1 MRLLL
6 SRRRRGLAYALLV
19 AALSA
24 CGGGSETGA
33 GQPAAATAPP
43 DATTAAGKA
52 RVAGRRTH
60 AFDRQGIT
68 ALAVAR
74 DGHSV
79 AVASSDGRVRLMDG
93 SASQELRLVAGPGK
107 VAVTGLVYS
116 ADGRLLVAIGR
127 DSGAQVWDVASGT
140 RRFSLRGH
148 EHALR
153 AVAASADGAVVVTG
167 GEETRVMLWDGR
179 SGRLH
184 AVLSGPSDFVDALA
198 LSADARWLAAGDA
211 SGRLL
216 VWDLAARPLP
226 AAAPAGTGGHAGA
239 NGALAGAPTGAGL
252 GARWAAP
259 ATTPATTPAASH
271 TGAHTGAIAAL
282 AFAGNTGLLAS
293 AGRDGQV
300 LLWQVGPAGA
310 QLLHRLTGQR
320 GGVRSLAFNPTA
332 TLLAGAGDDG
342 WLLVWDVATR
352 SVRHTVQASTRAV
365 NVVAFGAGQAVLIA
379 GDAQDRV
386 SAWTLAP

>member
-6 SRRRRGLAYALLV
+6 SRRCRGLASALLV

-33 GQPAAATAPP
+33 GRPAAATDHP
-43 DATTAAGKA
+43 DATTATGKA
-52 RVAGRRTH
+52 RIAGRRTH

-68 ALAVAR
+68 ALAVAP

-153 AVAASADGAVVVTG
+153 AVAASADGAVVATG

-179 SGRLH
+179 NGRLH
-184 AVLSGPSDFVDALA
+184 AVLSGPTDFVDALA

-211 SGRLL
+211 AGRLL
-216 VWDLAARPLP
+216 LWDLADRPLP
-226 AAAPAGTGGHAGA
+226 ATAPAGTGGHAGA
-239 NGALAGAPTGAGL
+239 NGAFAGAPI
-252 GARWAAP
+252 GARLAAP
-259 ATTPATTPAASH
+259 ATTPTTSH
-271 TGAHTGAIAAL
+271 TGAHTGAITAL

-300 LLWQVGPAGA
+300 LLWHVGPAGA
-310 QLLHRLTGQR
+310 HLLHRLTGQR
-320 GGVRSLAFNPTA
+320 GSVRSLAFNPTA

-342 WLLVWDVATR
+342 RLLVWDVATR
-352 SVRHTVQASTRAV
+352 SVKHTVQASTRAV
-365 NVVAFGAGQAVLIA
+365 NVVAFGAGQPVLIA

-386 SAWTLAP
+386 AAWTLMP

>member
-6 SRRRRGLAYALLV
+6 SRRCRGLASALLV

-33 GQPAAATAPP
+33 GQPAAATDHP

-52 RVAGRRTH
+52 RIAGRRTQ
-60 AFDRQGIT
+60 AFDRQGVT
-68 ALAVAR
+68 ALAVAP

-153 AVAASADGAVVVTG
+153 AVAASADGAVVATG

-179 SGRLH
+179 NGRLH
-184 AVLSGPSDFVDALA
+184 AVLSGPTDFVDALA

-211 SGRLL
+211 AGRLL
-216 VWDLAARPLP
+216 LWDLAARPLP
-226 AAAPAGTGGHAGA
+226 AAAPSGTSGHAGA
-239 NGALAGAPTGAGL
+239 NSTLAGAPTGAGID
-252 GARWAAP
+252 ARLA
-259 ATTPATTPAASH
+259 TPATTPTTPTTSH
-271 TGAHTGAIAAL
+271 TGAHTGAITAL

-300 LLWQVGPAGA
+300 LLWHVGPAGA
-310 QLLHRLTGQR
+310 HLLHRLTGQR
-320 GGVRSLAFNPTA
+320 GSVRSLAFNPTA

-342 WLLVWDVATR
+342 RLLVWDVATR
-352 SVRHTVQASTRAV
+352 SLKHSVQASTRAV
-365 NVVAFGAGQAVLIA
+365 NVVAFGAGQPVLIA

-386 SAWTLAP
+386 AAWTLMP